1 MSGVAKNGNFMVDYG
16 FRLMES
22 VQLEL
27 RFKIKRERRLVFQL
41 AIQISIGPKTK
52 NFQLTQ

>member
-22 VQLEL
+22 MQLEL
-27 RFKIKRERRLVFQL
+27 RFKKKKKRVVFQL
-41 AIQISIGPKTK
+41 AIQISIGPKAK

>member
-22 VQLEL
+22 MQLEL
-27 RFKIKRERRLVFQL
+27 RFEIKKRVVFQL
-41 AIQISIGPKTK
+41 TIQISIGPKAK